1 MNHNRTDRPP
11 SGAEPASAV
20 IAVGRAVGDLRR
32 GGAAAIRDG
41 GAEATAALAAEFA
54 DADRLARFAALAG
67 GAVRLAVTARRARAL
82 GRAAAGPA
90 AVLELPAPLDPAA
103 IRALADPTADPTAD
117 TGARGVRS
125 AVAHA
130 RDAGAV
136 ALARRA
142 GLLPAAVVKTVKP
155 EAARGLAQVALADLA
170 EDRAAAGAL
179 ARVGSARVPLAG
191 AERADIV
198 AFRPGDGGP
207 EHLAIVVGAPDGAEP
222 VLARIHSQCFTGDLA
237 ESLRCDCGGQLRG
250 AIRRIAEAGAGVVLY
265 LAQEGRGIGLV
276 NKLRAYELQDRGLDT
291 FDANETLGFEA
302 DERDYRAAAEM
313 LRQLGFPRVRLMTD
327 NPEKV
332 AGLRRGGVEV
342 AERVPHRVP
351 ANRHNA
357 RYLAAKSARAARAA
371 PPGGG

>member
-1 MNHNRTDRPP
+1 M
-11 SGAEPASAV
+11 
-20 IAVGRAVGDLRR
+20 
-32 GGAAAIRDG
+32 
-41 GAEATAALAAEFA
+41 
-54 DADRLARFAALAG
+54 
-67 GAVRLAVTARRARAL
+67 
-82 GRAAAGPA
+82 
-90 AVLELPAPLDPAA
+90 
-103 IRALADPTADPTAD
+103 
-117 TGARGVRS
+117 
-125 AVAHA
+125 
-130 RDAGAV
+130 

-191 AERADIV
+191 AEHADIV

-207 EHLAIVVGAPDGAEP
+207 EHLAIVVGAPDGAAP